1 MSTHKKNLF
10 YILPIISKS
19 KEKPNDLLDA
29 GTHFFP
35 PYRTSVQ
42 SAYTAG
48 DDVVEICNI

>member
-10 YILPIISKS
+10 YILSIIS

-35 PYRTSVQ
+35 PYHTCLQ